1 MFEKLVEWCPNAA
14 TSQDITVPTLL
25 SVLSFAS
32 LVQFEGS
39 VSSIPTFF
47 QDRLQKIPRQT
58 PPNTLSSSKS
68 PVNLDPDAV

>member
-58 PPNTLSSSKS
+58 PPNPAKHAIIKQVSGESR
-68 PVNLDPDAV
+68 P